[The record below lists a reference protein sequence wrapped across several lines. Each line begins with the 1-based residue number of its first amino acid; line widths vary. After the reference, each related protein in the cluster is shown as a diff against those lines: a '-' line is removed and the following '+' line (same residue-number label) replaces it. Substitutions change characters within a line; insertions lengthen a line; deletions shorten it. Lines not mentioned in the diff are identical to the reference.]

1 MPKRRDWGHHSLT
14 WHLSAGWEERLKHA
28 LALLEELLGRQ
39 QPVEAAL
46 VDEDAR
52 RLGGLLAH
60 HLGLEGPVEDLAVPR
75 EDLLLHLR
83 VEALR
88 VCNTTPDALRTSATP
103 IESGAKKPASNPVNR
118 GGKERRYPG
127 GGRPCRR

>member
-88 VCNTTPDALRTSATP
+88 VCNTTVPHQTHSEPAQLPLNREPRNPLR
-103 IESGAKKPASNPVNR
+103 IQ
-118 GGKERRYPG
+118 
-127 GGRPCRR
+127 